1 MGILDTIIH
10 SKQTE
15 TLRTFNPE
23 SIVDDILAI
32 LKEREKQI
40 LIKRYGLKN
49 SEVKTLASI
58 GLEHGLTARERVGQ
72 IEKDLVKQLRK
83 SGRSML
89 GSARLGEYCSGPS
102 MSTAR

>member
-72 IEKDLVKQLRK
+72 MKRI
-83 SGRSML
+83 
-89 GSARLGEYCSGPS
+89 
-102 MSTAR
+102 